1 MLKQQLKHIFTHQWK
16 IGAVF
21 MIMLGIVFSWP
32 MIQQAIAEAVPIRY
46 VQVEGAF
53 QYIDKQD
60 IQMKINPLVQEG
72 YFSVDLQA
80 IQQAVMS
87 LPWTES
93 AQVQRVWPDR
103 IKLRL
108 YEQKPVVRWQ
118 EHSLLNERGEVF
130 KPLNIDRFQSLL
142 VLYAPN
148 TQRQELL
155 EVMHGLTVSL
165 MDQGLYLTEFR
176 VNERQSW
183 LLSMENGLVIQLG
196 RLQPLAKFS
205 QLMKAL
211 IVMGGELVN
220 KMIYVDMRYP
230 NGYAVRWRDNEQ
242 INW

>member
-1 MLKQQLKHIFTHQWK
+1 
-16 IGAVF
+16 

-196 RLQPLAKFS
+196 RLQPLEKFS

>member
-1 MLKQQLKHIFTHQWK
+1 MINTRMQLKL
-16 IGAVF
+16 AVLLV
-21 MIMLGIVFSWP
+21 IMLGIVLSWP
-32 MIQQAIAEAVPIRY
+32 VIQQSIAKILPIRY

-60 IQMKINPLVQEG
+60 IQMKISPLVQAG
-72 YFSVDLQA
+72 YFSVDLQV

-93 AQVQRVWPDR
+93 IQVQRIWPDR
-103 IKLRL
+103 LKLRIF
-108 YEQKPVVRWQ
+108 EQKPVIRWQ
-118 EHSLLNERGEVF
+118 AHSLLNEQGEVF
-130 KPLNIDRFQSLL
+130 RPLNIDRFQALP

-148 TQRQELL
+148 EQRHELL
-155 EVMHGLTVSL
+155 GVMHGLSVSL
-165 MDQGLYLTEFR
+165 MDQGLYLAEFR

-183 LLSMENGLVIQLG
+183 SLSMEDGLVIQLG
-196 RLQPLAKFS
+196 RLQPLEKFN

-211 IVMGGELVN
+211 VVLGGELVN

-230 NGYAVRWRDNEQ
+230 NGYAVRWRENEQ

>member
-1 MLKQQLKHIFTHQWK
+1 MINTRQQIQLATL
-16 IGAVF
+16 VV
-21 MIMLGIVFSWP
+21 IMLGIGFSWP
-32 MIQQAIAEAVPIRY
+32 MLQQTIAKAVPIRY
-46 VQVEGAF
+46 VQVEGTF

-60 IQMKINPLVQEG
+60 IQMKINPLAQVG
-72 YFSVDLQA
+72 YFSVDLKA

-93 AQVQRVWPDR
+93 IQAQRVWPDR
-103 IKLRL
+103 IKLKI

-118 EHSLLNERGEVF
+118 EHSLLNERGGVF
-130 KPLNIDRFQSLL
+130 RPLNIDRFQTLP

-148 TQRQELL
+148 VQRQELL
-155 EVMHGLTVSL
+155 EVMHGLSVSL
-165 MDQGLYLTEFR
+165 MDQGLYLAEFR

-211 IVMGGELVN
+211 IVTGGELVN
-220 KMIYVDMRYP
+220 KMVYVDMRYP
-230 NGYAVRWRDNEQ
+230 NGYAVRWRDNEK

>member
-1 MLKQQLKHIFTHQWK
+1 MINTRQQIQL
-16 IGAVF
+16 AALVA
-21 MIMLGIVFSWP
+21 IMLGIGFSWS
-32 MIQQAIAEAVPIRY
+32 MLQQTIAKAVPIRY

-53 QYIDKQD
+53 QYIDKQN
-60 IQMKINPLVQEG
+60 IQMKIDPLVQAG

-93 AQVQRVWPDR
+93 IQVQRVWPDR
-103 IKLRL
+103 IKLRI
-108 YEQKPVVRWQ
+108 YEQKPVIRWQ

-130 KPLNIDRFQSLL
+130 RPLNIDRFQTLP

-148 TQRQELL
+148 VQRQELL
-155 EVMHGLTVSL
+155 EVMHGLSVSL

-211 IVMGGELVN
+211 IVTGGELVN

-230 NGYAVRWRDNEQ
+230 NGYAVRWRDNEK

>member
-1 MLKQQLKHIFTHQWK
+1 MINTRMQLKL
-16 IGAVF
+16 AVLLV
-21 MIMLGIVFSWP
+21 IMLGIVLSWP
-32 MIQQAIAEAVPIRY
+32 VIQQSIAKILPIRY

-60 IQMKINPLVQEG
+60 IQMKISPLVQAG
-72 YFSVDLQA
+72 YFSVDLQV

-93 AQVQRVWPDR
+93 IQVQRIWPDR
-103 IKLRL
+103 LKLRIF
-108 YEQKPVVRWQ
+108 EQKPVIRWQ
-118 EHSLLNERGEVF
+118 AHSLLNEQGEVF
-130 KPLNIDRFQSLL
+130 RPLNIDRFQALP

-148 TQRQELL
+148 EQRHELL
-155 EVMHGLTVSL
+155 EVMHGLSVSL

-183 LLSMENGLVIQLG
+183 SLSMENGLVIQLG
-196 RLQPLAKFS
+196 RLQPLEKFS

-211 IVMGGELVN
+211 IVLGGELVN

-230 NGYAVRWRDNEQ
+230 NGYAVRWRENEQ

>member
-1 MLKQQLKHIFTHQWK
+1 MINKRMQLKL
-16 IGAVF
+16 AALLV
-21 MIMLGIVFSWP
+21 IMLGIVFSWP
-32 MIQQAIAEAVPIRY
+32 LVEQVIAKTLPIRH

-60 IQMKINPLVQEG
+60 IQMKINPLVQSG
-72 YFSVDLQA
+72 YFSVDLQV

-93 AQVQRVWPDR
+93 IQVQRIWPDR
-103 IKLRL
+103 LKLRI
-108 YEQKPVVRWQ
+108 YEQKPVIRWQ
-118 EHSLLNERGEVF
+118 AHSLLNEQGEVF
-130 KPLNIDRFQSLL
+130 RPLNIDRFQALP

-148 TQRQELL
+148 EQRHQLL
-155 EVMHGLTVSL
+155 EVMHGLSVSL

-183 LLSMENGLVIQLG
+183 SLSMENGLEIQLG
-196 RLQPLAKFS
+196 RLQPLEKFS

-211 IVMGGELVN
+211 VVLGSELVN
-220 KMIYVDMRYP
+220 KMVYVDMRYP
-230 NGYAVRWRDNEQ
+230 NGYAVRWRENEQ

>member
-1 MLKQQLKHIFTHQWK
+1 MKNKRMQLKL
-16 IGAVF
+16 AVLLV
-21 MIMLGIVFSWP
+21 IMLGTVFSWP
-32 MIQQAIAEAVPIRY
+32 LIQQAIARTVPIRH

-60 IQMKINPLVQEG
+60 IQMKISPLVQAG

-93 AQVQRVWPDR
+93 IQVQRIWPDR
-103 IKLRL
+103 LKLRI
-108 YEQKPVVRWQ
+108 YEQKPVIRWQ
-118 EHSLLNERGEVF
+118 AHSLLNEQGEVF
-130 KPLNIDRFQSLL
+130 RPLNIDRFQALP

-148 TQRQELL
+148 EQRHQLL
-155 EVMHGLTVSL
+155 EVMHGLSVSL

-183 LLSMENGLVIQLG
+183 SLSMENGLVIQLG
-196 RLQPLAKFS
+196 RLQPLEKFS

-211 IVMGGELVN
+211 VVLGGELVN
-220 KMIYVDMRYP
+220 KMVYVDMRYP
-230 NGYAVRWRDNEQ
+230 NGYAVRWRENEQ

>member
-1 MLKQQLKHIFTHQWK
+1 MINTRMQLKL
-16 IGAVF
+16 AVLLV
-21 MIMLGIVFSWP
+21 IMLAIVFSWP
-32 MIQQAIAEAVPIRY
+32 VIQQAIAKILPIRY

-60 IQMKINPLVQEG
+60 IQMKISPLVQTG

-80 IQQAVMS
+80 IQQVVMS

-93 AQVQRVWPDR
+93 IQVQRVWPDR
-103 IKLRL
+103 LKLRIF
-108 YEQKPVVRWQ
+108 EQKPVIRWQ
-118 EHSLLNERGEVF
+118 AHSLLNEQGEVF
-130 KPLNIDRFQSLL
+130 RPLNIDRFQALP

-148 TQRQELL
+148 EQRHELL
-155 EVMHGLTVSL
+155 EVMHGLSVSL

-183 LLSMENGLVIQLG
+183 SLSMENGLVIQLG
-196 RLQPLAKFS
+196 RLQPLEKFS

-211 IVMGGELVN
+211 IVLGGELVN

-230 NGYAVRWRDNEQ
+230 NGYAVRWRENEQ

>member
-1 MLKQQLKHIFTHQWK
+1 
-16 IGAVF
+16 
-21 MIMLGIVFSWP
+21 
-32 MIQQAIAEAVPIRY
+32 
-46 VQVEGAF
+46 
-53 QYIDKQD
+53 
-60 IQMKINPLVQEG
+60 
-72 YFSVDLQA
+72 
-80 IQQAVMS
+80 MS
-87 LPWTES
+87 
-93 AQVQRVWPDR
+93 
-103 IKLRL
+103 K
-108 YEQKPVVRWQ
+108 KPVIRWL

-130 KPLNIDRFQSLL
+130 RPLNIDRFQTLP

-148 TQRQELL
+148 VQRQELL
-155 EVMHGLTVSL
+155 EVMHGLSVSL

-211 IVMGGELVN
+211 IVTGGELVN

-230 NGYAVRWRDNEQ
+230 NGYAVRWRDNEK